1 MEGEGDGDGG
11 DGDVEALLRGD
22 VNELRVVI

>member
-11 DGDVEALLRGD
+11 DGEVEALLRGD